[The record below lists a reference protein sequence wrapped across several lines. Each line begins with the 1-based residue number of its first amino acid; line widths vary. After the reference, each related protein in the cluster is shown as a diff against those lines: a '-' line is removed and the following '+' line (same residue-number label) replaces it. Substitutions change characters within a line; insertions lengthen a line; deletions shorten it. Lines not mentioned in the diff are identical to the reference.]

1 MGELAVGQRCEVL
14 VNDLSHDGQG
24 IGRCSDAVV
33 FVPGALPG
41 ERVMARLVRKSRRH
55 WLSQLDQILEGSRD
69 RRREPCILASKCGG
83 CSLQHLDP
91 AAQAHWKEQS
101 VMNALQR
108 IGGFSVPVRPLLAAP
123 ASLGYRNRAIIPLE
137 RLDDGRVRCGYYRRG
152 SHRIVNLNHC
162 PVLDPRIDA
171 LVELIK
177 ADLASTAW
185 PIDRDCLASGGL
197 RHLALRVGSRTGQ
210 ILITLISSH
219 DRLPGLEAMARHWT
233 ERWSDVV
240 GVTLNLQPKANNV
253 LMGPDTRVIAGRGWL
268 IERFADL
275 QLAIT
280 TDTFF
285 QVFTDQAE
293 RVVPLLHEAL
303 ATQSQPGLAID
314 AYCGIGT
321 YSLPM
326 AAAGWRV
333 QGLEVNPEAVALAQR
348 NANTNGL
355 GDRCSFEACDV
366 ADALAEW
373 LPEANLLFLDPPRR
387 GLDPAVVDAILS
399 QPPQQLIYLSC
410 DPASLARDLKPL
422 ANAGPMELQWVQ
434 PLDFFPHT
442 THVETLVVLKRKA

>member
-1 MGELAVGQRCEVL
+1 MGELAVGQCCEVI

-24 IGRCSDAVV
+24 IGRCGDAVI

-41 ERVMARLVRKSRRH
+41 ERVMARPVRRARRH
-55 WLSQLDQILEGSRD
+55 WLSQLDQILEESPD
-69 RRREPCILASKCGG
+69 RRRQPCILASKCGG

-91 AAQAHWKEQS
+91 VAQAHWKEQS
-101 VMNALQR
+101 VINALQR
-108 IGGFSVPVRPLLAAP
+108 IGGFDVAIRPLLAAP
-123 ASLGYRNRAIIPLE
+123 VSLGYRNRAIIPLE
-137 RLDDGRVRCGYYRRG
+137 RLEDGRVRCGYYQRG

-171 LVELIK
+171 LVEPIK
-177 ADLASTAW
+177 ADLASTDW
-185 PIDRDCLASGGL
+185 PIDRDCLAGGGL
-197 RHLALRVGSRTGQ
+197 RHLALRLGSRTGQ

-219 DRLPGLEAMARHWT
+219 ERLPGLEAMARQWM
-233 ERWSDVV
+233 ERWRDVA

-253 LMGPDTRVIAGRGWL
+253 LIGPDTRVIAGRGWVT
-268 IERFADL
+268 ERFADL
-275 QLAIT
+275 QLAIA

-293 RVVPLLHEAL
+293 RVVTLLHEVL
-303 ATQSQPGLAID
+303 ATQGQPGLAID

-326 AAAGWRV
+326 ATAGWRV
-333 QGLEVNPEAVALAQR
+333 HGLEVNPEAVALAQR
-348 NANTNGL
+348 NATANGL
-355 GDRCSFEACDV
+355 GERCCFEACDV
-366 ADALAEW
+366 ADALAER
-373 LPEANLLFLDPPRR
+373 LPQANLLLLDPPRR

-422 ANAGPMELQWVQ
+422 ANEGPMELQWVQ

-442 THVETLVVLKRKA
+442 THVETLVALRRKA